1 MMSFDFLRIIALMP
15 VRDFPLNTEDEKKHH
30 KAFNYAYLVFSI
42 ILVALLI
49 AYKAVDVQ
57 SMSGLGDLLAWAV
70 GAVIVLW
77 IFGLLIQMCQ
87 NLSISYH
94 SAPSEEPEPAQTS
107 SPKKGRPVSPR
118 VDPGVSPLKDDIAE
132 EALKAFFV
140 EKGGNLSTIDGSYIL
155 TGLLSLREYYLKGGY
170 EKKNL
175 ASWLHSSFAGYF
187 KDSIKSRSF
196 TTPNHPSPEVQ
207 EQIINLL
214 KEKYFEK
221 KKKN

>member
-1 MMSFDFLRIIALMP
+1 MSFDFLRIIALMP
-15 VRDFPLNTEDEKKHH
+15 VRDFPRNTEDEKKRH

-49 AYKAVDVQ
+49 VYKAEEVQ

-94 SAPSEEPEPAQTS
+94 SAPSEEPEPVISKT
-107 SPKKGRPVSPR
+107 GRRVMPR

-132 EALKAFFV
+132 EALKAFFI
-140 EKGGNLSTIDGSYIL
+140 EKGGRLSMTDGWYIL
-155 TGLLSLREYYLKGGY
+155 NGLLSLRDYYLKEEY
-170 EKKNL
+170 EKKSL
-175 ASWLHSSFAGYF
+175 ANWLYSSFVGHFRDF
-187 KDSIKSRSF
+187 KPVSM
-196 TTPNHPSPEVQ
+196 TTPNQTSAEDQ
-207 EQIINLL
+207 EIITNLL

>member
-1 MMSFDFLRIIALMP
+1 MMSFDFLRIIALIP

-77 IFGLLIQMCQ
+77 IFGLLIQLCQ

-94 SAPSEEPEPAQTS
+94 SAPSEEPEPTVI
-107 SPKKGRPVSPR
+107 PKKGRPVSPR
-118 VDPGVSPLKDDIAE
+118 VDHGVSPLKDDIAE

-140 EKGGNLSTIDGSYIL
+140 EKGGNLSAKDGSYIL

-170 EKKNL
+170 EKRNL

-187 KDSIKSRSF
+187 KDIQSTSF
-196 TTPNHPSPEVQ
+196 TTPKKPSPEAQ

>member
-15 VRDFPLNTEDEKKHH
+15 VRDFPRNTEEEKKRH

-49 AYKAVDVQ
+49 VYKAEEVL
-57 SMSGLGDLLAWAV
+57 SMLGLGDLLAWAV

-77 IFGLLIQMCQ
+77 IIGLLIQMCQ

-94 SAPSEEPEPAQTS
+94 SAPSEEPEPAQVI
-107 SPKKGRPVSPR
+107 PKKGRPVSPR

-140 EKGGNLSTIDGSYIL
+140 EKGGNLSTVDGSYIL

-170 EKKNL
+170 EKENL